1 MLFPSTNWTVVA
13 IMTLVNILLGYLY
26 FDSRLTAKWRASFET
41 KAWKQRSRSELYLYL
56 VSYSFLLSWF
66 AWFFADNLT
75 VVRLLSLIL
84 PLFVYFS
91 IELLSP
97 SSLPKKA
104 KADLERFR
112 LFYMVVSL
120 GLSIF
125 LISEYTQYVGY
136 AWFVR

>member
-1 MLFPSTNWTVVA
+1 MLFPSTNWLVVSVV
-13 IMTLVNILLGYLY
+13 TLLNSIIGFV
-26 FDSRLTAKWRASFET
+26 FFESRLTKRWRASFET
-41 KAWKQRSRSELYLYL
+41 EAWKQRSRSELYLCL

-75 VVRLLSLIL
+75 VVRLLSLVL

-104 KADLERFR
+104 RADLERFR

-136 AWFVR
+136 AWFAP

>member
-13 IMTLVNILLGYLY
+13 LATLLNILFGYLY

-56 VSYSFLLSWF
+56 VLYSFLLSWF
-66 AWFFADNLT
+66 VWFFVDNIL
-75 VVRLLSLIL
+75 VVRLLSGAL
-84 PLFVYFS
+84 PFLLYVA

-97 SSLPKKA
+97 SSLRNKA
-104 KADLERFR
+104 RGYLDGFR
-112 LFYMVVSL
+112 LFYFFASL
-120 GLSIF
+120 TLSVF
-125 LISEYTQYVGY
+125 FISQYTQYIGY